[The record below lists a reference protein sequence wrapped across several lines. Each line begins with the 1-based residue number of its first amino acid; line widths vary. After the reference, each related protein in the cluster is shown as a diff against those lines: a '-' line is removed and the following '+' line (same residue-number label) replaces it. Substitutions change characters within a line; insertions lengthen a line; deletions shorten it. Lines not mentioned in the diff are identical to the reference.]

1 MDDYDRLLKAYE
13 AGLIP
18 QSDYSSL
25 GADLANRVTDPND
38 PRQEYARQVYEYMR
52 QRQNMPLETEEDIL
66 RRKMMQK
73 KIMEDTQR
81 RQNPGVYQMLRELI
95 KSKLG
100 R

>member
-1 MDDYDRLLKAYE
+1 MDNYSRLRRDYE

-18 QSDYSSL
+18 QSDYYSL
-25 GADLANRVTDPND
+25 GSDMANRVTDPND
-38 PRQEYARQVYEYMR
+38 PRQEYARQMYEYMM
-52 QRQNMPLETEEDIL
+52 QRHNMPLESEEDIL
-66 RRKMMQK
+66 RRRMMQK
-73 KIMEDTQR
+73 KIMEETQR